1 MGGRTSYTPTERTVV
16 DEFEF
21 PNTSDRASV
30 QELQE
35 ALANAKKELGAK
47 EDRIYEL
54 TNRIQ
59 ELERLRAGDHKAL
72 EDQKP
77 KIQEVEKV
85 KARDHKALEEQTSQ
99 LQSKLDKLAAK
110 HRQSLN
116 EVTELKNYKDTISS
130 TLVPT
135 RVAIKSVAFER
146 RYVSMNSAGVKSFS
160 EGGGGTVDVEMT
172 VHEREIFEL
181 ERHPDDVVAF
191 RGSCFPNVYIRA
203 DACGLGPGDFS
214 WVGGGKVNFQYSC
227 GEREKFRIH
236 RAGDQGEVAIESV
249 AFPGRY
255 LRLDGLMQDAIT
267 LQGKLNWWEKF
278 YLIFAP

>member
-1 MGGRTSYTPTERTVV
+1 MGGGTSYTPTEGTVV

-54 TNRIQ
+54 TNKIQ

-72 EDQKP
+72 EDQKS
-77 KIQEVEKV
+77 KIQELEKV

-99 LQSKLDKLAAK
+99 LQSKLDKLAAE

-116 EVTELKNYKDTISS
+116 EVTELKTYKDTISS

-135 RVAIKSVAFER
+135 RVAIRSLAFHN
-146 RYVSMNSAGVKSFS
+146 RYVSMNGVGVKSFS
-160 EGGGGTVDVEMT
+160 EGGGGTVNVQT
-172 VHEREIFEL
+172 AVHEWEIFEL
-181 ERHPDDVVAF
+181 ERYPDNVVAF

-203 DACGLGPGDFS
+203 DACGLGPGHFP
-214 WVGGGKVNFQYSC
+214 WGGGGKVNCQYSC
-227 GEREKFRIH
+227 GEWEMFRIH

-249 AFPGRY
+249 AFPERY
-255 LRLDGLMQDAIT
+255 FRLDGNRLDAIT